1 MRTEQESRRAAGR
14 TAAPPRVPGRT
25 PGRTA
30 ATAGEAVAAPEKRR
44 VRPGAPTAGD
54 DRTREAVPASRPGAE
69 SRRGEAAPASR
80 PGADGRLRRE
90 AVPAP
95 RKARTDARR
104 SEAAAATR
112 PGGAPSAGS
121 VAAPKR
127 DGSRTRTAAPA
138 ASGTA
143 ASGTV
148 GSRTATR
155 PAPSR
160 EARGLTEV
168 APAPRRVRRGG
179 SETRPAATA
188 RATMARRAFRRPPRA
203 PFVLLVVGLMCGGL
217 VTLLLLNVVL
227 SQDSFRLSDLQSS
240 IDELHEQAAEQENQ
254 LRQWTQPG
262 PLGDQAAAQGLEP
275 DTSAP
280 EFIDAGGG
288 AAAQE
293 QAQKEGTDR

>member
-14 TAAPPRVPGRT
+14 TAAPPRT
-25 PGRTA
+25 PDRTA
-30 ATAGEAVAAPEKRR
+30 APAGEAVAAPDKRR
-44 VRPGAPTAGD
+44 VRPGAPTAAD
-54 DRTREAVPASRPGAE
+54 ARTREAVPAPRGAE
-69 SRRGEAAPASR
+69 GRRREAAPASR
-80 PGADGRLRRE
+80 PGGVDGRLRRE
-90 AVPAP
+90 A
-95 RKARTDARR
+95 
-104 SEAAAATR
+104 
-112 PGGAPSAGS
+112 
-121 VAAPKR
+121 
-127 DGSRTRTAAPA
+127 APA
-138 ASGTA
+138 TSGTA
-143 ASGTV
+143 ASGTAGSRAA
-148 GSRTATR
+148 GSRTAGSRTVAR

-168 APAPRRVRRGG
+168 APAPSRRAGHG
-179 SETRPAATA
+179 APETRPAATP

-262 PLGDQAAAQGLEP
+262 PLGDQAAAQGLER
-275 DTSAP
+275 DKSAP
-280 EFIDAGGG
+280 QFIDAGGG
-288 AAAQE
+288 EAAQE

>member
-54 DRTREAVPASRPGAE
+54 DRTREAVPAPRGGAE

-95 RKARTDARR
+95 RKART
-104 SEAAAATR
+104 
-112 PGGAPSAGS
+112 
-121 VAAPKR
+121 
-127 DGSRTRTAAPA
+127 AAPA

-143 ASGTV
+143 APGTA

-179 SETRPAATA
+179 AETRPAATA

-288 AAAQE
+288 AAQE

>member
-30 ATAGEAVAAPEKRR
+30 ATAGEAVAAPDKRR
-44 VRPGAPTAGD
+44 VRPGASATGD
-54 DRTREAVPASRPGAE
+54 DRAREAVPAPRDGAQ
-69 SRRGEAAPASR
+69 SRRAEAAPASR
-80 PGADGRLRRE
+80 PA
-90 AVPAP
+90 
-95 RKARTDARR
+95 
-104 SEAAAATR
+104 EAAR
-112 PGGAPSAGS
+112 PGGVAASAGS

-127 DGSRTRTAAPA
+127 DGSRVRTTAPA
-138 ASGTA
+138 TSGTA
-143 ASGTV
+143 ASRSAA
-148 GSRTATR
+148 SRTATR

-160 EARGLTEV
+160 EAKGLTEV
-168 APAPRRVRRGG
+168 VPAPRRVGRGG
-179 SETRPAATA
+179 SETRPAATS

-227 SQDSFRLSDLQSS
+227 SKDSFRLSDLQSS

-254 LRQWTQPG
+254 LRQWTQPNAVKE
-262 PLGDQAAAQGLEP
+262 QAAAQGLEP
-275 DTSAP
+275 DKSAP
-280 EFIDAGGG
+280 KFIDAGGG

-293 QAQKEGTDR
+293 QAQKEGADR

>member
-1 MRTEQESRRAAGR
+1 MRTEQESRRAAER

-54 DRTREAVPASRPGAE
+54 DRAREAVPAP
-69 SRRGEAAPASR
+69 R

-90 AVPAP
+90 AAPAS
-95 RKARTDARR
+95 RKARSDARR
-104 SEAAAATR
+104 GEAAAAAR
-112 PGGAPSAGS
+112 PGGAPAASAGS

-127 DGSRTRTAAPA
+127 DGARARTAAPA
-138 ASGTA
+138 TSTPATSGTA
-143 ASGTV
+143 A
-148 GSRTATR
+148 SRTATR

-160 EARGLTEV
+160 EARSLTEV
-168 APAPRRVRRGG
+168 APAPRRAPRGG
-179 SETRPAATA
+179 PETRTAASV

-217 VTLLLLNVVL
+217 VTLLLLNTVL
-227 SQDSFRLSDLQSS
+227 AQDSFRLSDLRSS

-262 PLGDQAAAQGLEP
+262 PLGDQARAQGLDP

-280 EFIDAGGG
+280 KFIKTGD
-288 AAAQE
+288 AAQE

>member
-1 MRTEQESRRAAGR
+1 MRTEQESRRTAGR

-25 PGRTA
+25 PDRTA
-30 ATAGEAVAAPEKRR
+30 APAGEAVAPDKRR
-44 VRPGAPTAGD
+44 VRPGAPTAAD
-54 DRTREAVPASRPGAE
+54 ARTREAVPAPRGAE
-69 SRRGEAAPASR
+69 GRRREAAPASR
-80 PGADGRLRRE
+80 PGGVDGRLRRE
-90 AVPAP
+90 AAPA
-95 RKARTDARR
+95 T
-104 SEAAAATR
+104 SGTTTS
-112 PGGAPSAGS
+112 GTTTSGTTTSGTAGS
-121 VAAPKR
+121 RAA
-127 DGSRTRTAAPA
+127 GSRTVA
-138 ASGTA
+138 
-143 ASGTV
+143 
-148 GSRTATR
+148 R

-168 APAPRRVRRGG
+168 APAPARRAGHGG
-179 SETRPAATA
+179 PETRPAATP

-262 PLGDQAAAQGLEP
+262 PLGDQAAAQGLER
-275 DTSAP
+275 DKSAP
-280 EFIDAGGG
+280 QFIDAGGG

>member
-1 MRTEQESRRAAGR
+1 MRTEQESRRTAGR

-30 ATAGEAVAAPEKRR
+30 ATADEAVAAPDKRR
-44 VRPGAPTAGD
+44 VRPGAPTTGD
-54 DRTREAVPASRPGAE
+54 ARA
-69 SRRGEAAPASR
+69 
-80 PGADGRLRRE
+80 RE

-95 RKARTDARR
+95 RGG
-104 SEAAAATR
+104 AAA
-112 PGGAPSAGS
+112 SAGS
-121 VAAPKR
+121 VAAPNR
-127 DGSRTRTAAPA
+127 DGSRARTAAPA
-138 ASGTA
+138 TSGTA
-143 ASGTV
+143 ASRTAASRTPT
-148 GSRTATR
+148 SRTATR

-160 EARGLTEV
+160 EARGLPEV

-254 LRQWTQPG
+254 LRQWTQPNAVKE
-262 PLGDQAAAQGLEP
+262 QAAAQGLEP
-275 DTSAP
+275 DASP
-280 EFIDAGGG
+280 PKFIDAGGG
-288 AAAQE
+288 AATQE

>member
-30 ATAGEAVAAPEKRR
+30 APAGEAVAAPDKRR
-44 VRPGAPTAGD
+44 VRPGAPGD
-54 DRTREAVPASRPGAE
+54 DRAREAVPAPRGGAQSRG
-69 SRRGEAAPASR
+69 REAAPASR
-80 PGADGRLRRE
+80 PGADGRPRRE

-95 RKARTDARR
+95 RRARTDARPG
-104 SEAAAATR
+104 EAAA
-112 PGGAPSAGS
+112 SAGS

-127 DGSRTRTAAPA
+127 DGSRVRTTAPATSGTA

-143 ASGTV
+143 ASRSAA
-148 GSRTATR
+148 SRTATR

-160 EARGLTEV
+160 EARSLTEV
-168 APAPRRVRRGG
+168 VPAPRRVGRGG
-179 SETRPAATA
+179 AETRPAATS

-227 SQDSFRLSDLQSS
+227 SKDSFRLSDLQSS

-254 LRQWTQPG
+254 LRQWTQPNAVKE
-262 PLGDQAAAQGLEP
+262 QAAAQGLEP
-275 DTSAP
+275 DKSAP
-280 EFIDAGGG
+280 KFLDAGGG
-288 AAAQE
+288 AAARE

>member
-30 ATAGEAVAAPEKRR
+30 ATAGEAVAAPDKRR

-54 DRTREAVPASRPGAE
+54 DRA
-69 SRRGEAAPASR
+69 
-80 PGADGRLRRE
+80 RE

-95 RKARTDARR
+95 RGGAESRRREAAPAPRKARPDARR
-104 SEAAAATR
+104 GEAAAATR
-112 PGGAPSAGS
+112 PGGAASAGS

-138 ASGTA
+138 TAATATSATGTA
-143 ASGTV
+143 A
-148 GSRTATR
+148 SRTATR

-160 EARGLTEV
+160 ETRGLTEV
-168 APAPRRVRRGG
+168 APAPRRARRAGQ
-179 SETRPAATA
+179 ETRPAATA

-254 LRQWTQPG
+254 LRQWTQPNAVKE
-262 PLGDQAAAQGLEP
+262 QAAGQGLER
-275 DTSAP
+275 DDSAP
-280 EFIDAGGG
+280 KFIDAGGG

>member
-14 TAAPPRVPGRT
+14 TAAPPRT

-54 DRTREAVPASRPGAE
+54 DRAREAVPAP
-69 SRRGEAAPASR
+69 R

-90 AVPAP
+90 AAPAS

-104 SEAAAATR
+104 GEAAAATR
-112 PGGAPSAGS
+112 PGGAPAASAGS

-127 DGSRTRTAAPA
+127 DGARARTASPATSTPA
-138 ASGTA
+138 ASGA
-143 ASGTV
+143 A
-148 GSRTATR
+148 SRTATR

-179 SETRPAATA
+179 SETRPAATV

-217 VTLLLLNVVL
+217 VTLLLLNTVL
-227 SQDSFRLSDLQSS
+227 AQDSFRLSDLRSS

-262 PLGDQAAAQGLEP
+262 PLGEQARAQGLDS

-280 EFIDAGGG
+280 KFIKTGD
-288 AAAQE
+288 AAQE

>member
-30 ATAGEAVAAPEKRR
+30 ATAGEAVAAPDKRR
-44 VRPGAPTAGD
+44 VRPGAPATGD
-54 DRTREAVPASRPGAE
+54 DRAREAVPAPRGGAQSR
-69 SRRGEAAPASR
+69 SREAAPASR
-80 PGADGRLRRE
+80 PGADGRPRRE

-95 RKARTDARR
+95 RKARTDARPG
-104 SEAAAATR
+104 EAAAA
-112 PGGAPSAGS
+112 SAGS

-127 DGSRTRTAAPA
+127 DGSRVRTAAPA
-138 ASGTA
+138 TSGTA
-143 ASGTV
+143 A
-148 GSRTATR
+148 SRTATR

-168 APAPRRVRRGG
+168 APAPRRVRRSGP
-179 SETRPAATA
+179 ETRPAATT

-227 SQDSFRLSDLQSS
+227 SKDSFRLSDLQSS

-254 LRQWTQPG
+254 LRQWTQPNAVKE
-262 PLGDQAAAQGLEP
+262 QAAGQGLEP
-275 DTSAP
+275 DKSAP
-280 EFIDAGGG
+280 KFIDAGGG
-288 AAAQE
+288 TAQE

>member
-30 ATAGEAVAAPEKRR
+30 ATAGEAVAAPDKRR
-44 VRPGAPTAGD
+44 VRPGAPTTGD
-54 DRTREAVPASRPGAE
+54 ARA
-69 SRRGEAAPASR
+69 
-80 PGADGRLRRE
+80 RE

-95 RKARTDARR
+95 RGG
-104 SEAAAATR
+104 AAA
-112 PGGAPSAGS
+112 SAGS
-121 VAAPKR
+121 VAAPNR
-127 DGSRTRTAAPA
+127 DGSRARTAAPA
-138 ASGTA
+138 TTGTA
-143 ASGTV
+143 A
-148 GSRTATR
+148 SRTATR

-254 LRQWTQPG
+254 LRQWTQPNAVKE
-262 PLGDQAAAQGLEP
+262 QAAAQGLEP
-275 DTSAP
+275 DTSP
-280 EFIDAGGG
+280 PKFIDAGGG
-288 AAAQE
+288 AATQE

>member
-14 TAAPPRVPGRT
+14 TAAPPRV

-44 VRPGAPTAGD
+44 VRPGAPTTGD
-54 DRTREAVPASRPGAE
+54 DRAREAVPAP
-69 SRRGEAAPASR
+69 R

-90 AVPAP
+90 AAPAS
-95 RKARTDARR
+95 RRTRTDARR
-104 SEAAAATR
+104 GEAAAAAR
-112 PGGAPSAGS
+112 PAGAPAASAGS

-127 DGSRTRTAAPA
+127 DGARARTAAPA
-138 ASGTA
+138 TSTPSGTA
-143 ASGTV
+143 TPRTAA
-148 GSRTATR
+148 SRTATR

-160 EARGLTEV
+160 EARGLTEG

-179 SETRPAATA
+179 SETRPATTV

-217 VTLLLLNVVL
+217 VTLLLLNTVL
-227 SQDSFRLSDLQSS
+227 AQDSFRLSDLRSS

-262 PLGDQAAAQGLEP
+262 PLGEQARAQGLDP

-280 EFIDAGGG
+280 KFIKTGD
-288 AAAQE
+288 AAQE

>member
-1 MRTEQESRRAAGR
+1 MRTEQESRRTAGR

-25 PGRTA
+25 PDRTA
-30 ATAGEAVAAPEKRR
+30 APAGEAVAAPDKRR
-44 VRPGAPTAGD
+44 VRPGAPTAAD
-54 DRTREAVPASRPGAE
+54 ARTREAVPAPRGAE
-69 SRRGEAAPASR
+69 GRRREAAPASR
-80 PGADGRLRRE
+80 PGGVDGRLRRE
-90 AVPAP
+90 AAPA
-95 RKARTDARR
+95 T
-104 SEAAAATR
+104 SGTATS
-112 PGGAPSAGS
+112 GTAGS
-121 VAAPKR
+121 RAA
-127 DGSRTRTAAPA
+127 GSRTVA
-138 ASGTA
+138 
-143 ASGTV
+143 
-148 GSRTATR
+148 R

-168 APAPRRVRRGG
+168 APAPSRRAGHG
-179 SETRPAATA
+179 APETRPAATP

-262 PLGDQAAAQGLEP
+262 PLGDQAAAQGLER
-275 DTSAP
+275 DKSAP
-280 EFIDAGGG
+280 QFIDAGGG
-288 AAAQE
+288 EAAQE